1 MNPLEIPYHLVLP
14 CLLSVAGLGL
24 IAWKRKKLFK
34 QNSILWCAVVVFLSV
49 YALVVGM
56 ATYQDIWLQCEVN
69 RLDINGDGLFSSSE
83 MTPEVQELLRKQT
96 SDIGRNFS
104 FVRGWVVAF
113 IFAAMV
119 YRIGRLWE
127 KRKK

>member
-1 MNPLEIPYHLVLP
+1 MPNI
-14 CLLSVAGLGL
+14 L
-24 IAWKRKKLFK
+24 IT
-34 QNSILWCAVVVFLSV
+34 V
-49 YALVVGM
+49 YALIVGM
-56 ATYQDIWLQCEVN
+56 AVYQDIWLQCEVN
-69 RLDINGDGLFSSSE
+69 HLDINDDGLFSSSE